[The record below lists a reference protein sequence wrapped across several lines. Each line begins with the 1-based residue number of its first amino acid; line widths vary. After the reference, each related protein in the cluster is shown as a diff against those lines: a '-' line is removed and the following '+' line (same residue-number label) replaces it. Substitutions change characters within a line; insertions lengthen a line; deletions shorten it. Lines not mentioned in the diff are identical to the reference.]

1 MSDTPTPPAFDA
13 DAIADAMAPLLGLV
27 IEPGFRPG
35 VLQNVKVMAAMADIV
50 LALPMDEREEP
61 APVFRP

>member
-1 MSDTPTPPAFDA
+1 MADAPTLPAFDA

-35 VLQNVKVMAAMADIV
+35 VLQNLTVMAAMADLI

>member
-1 MSDTPTPPAFDA
+1 MTEGTTPPAFDA

-27 IEPGFRPG
+27 IDPAFRPG
-35 VLQNVKVMAAMADIV
+35 VIQNLKVMAAMADLV
-50 LALPMDEREEP
+50 LSAPMDDREEP